1 MVKRKK
7 IRQLNPTL
15 WRTCRVLAGETRLK
29 LIRQLHQSKGAGV
42 SDLAQAVGI
51 GDSDASQELRRI
63 QSRGLLRVERK
74 RSFVFYRF
82 GADPQVPSAAP
93 LVEALLEVLGA
104 SSEKQDAE
112 IIRIAWGLAHPRR
125 IALAQ
130 ALVAAPQKLA
140 PLCRTTQ
147 IPQSSASRHIGIM
160 EEAGWVAKQDS
171 WLVVA
176 VQTHPIARALA
187 QLLQE

>member
-1 MVKRKK
+1 M
-7 IRQLNPTL
+7 
-15 WRTCRVLAGETRLK
+15 LAGETRLK

-42 SDLAQAVGI
+42 SDLAKAVGI
-51 GDSDASQELRRI
+51 GRSDASQELRRI

-82 GADPQVPSAAP
+82 GADPQVSSAAP
-93 LVEALLEVLGA
+93 LVKVLLEGLGA

-125 IALAQ
+125 VAMAQ
-130 ALVAAPQKLA
+130 ALLTAPQTLA
-140 PLCRTTQ
+140 QLCRTMQ
-147 IPQSSASRHIGIM
+147 IPQSSASRHVGIM
-160 EEAGWVAKQDS
+160 EEAGWVAKQDK
-171 WLVVA
+171 WLVWT
-176 VQTHPIARALA
+176 VQPHPIARTLA